1 MRKLTVRIHIIALM
15 AISALFASAQ
25 EKVVD
30 KSHRSRPS
38 WVDGV
43 QPEYII
49 AMGSGSTID
58 EARENA
64 IIRVKELIVTS
75 IADNVKTRSELSTE
89 TVNNNNI
96 HSFLQSY
103 KSQTLTQSA
112 DMPYL
117 QGISPARAEDYYW
130 EKLENRQT
138 KALKIHYHVKY
149 PFPRREMVLLMDD
162 FITADRALTRKLDDL
177 IEGLSDH
184 TSVESLVQSIHELEH
199 MSKSFVDQRKNRAE
213 LGLIQANN
221 LLNSIQIV
229 LQENTPGRLVYS
241 LQLAHQ
247 VLTTVQKPNVRS
259 NCAVITSVLPEQS
272 NTVINYHFDNCYEDP
287 ENSIS
292 ISYRFGNARVEN
304 AFHFNIKQYS
314 VEIFLKDDIIFR
326 AMDWQGDYITEFDCF
341 IPVNAKYDSPF
352 FIERIVLN
360 FRGLPPLMFNNL
372 GIEFEGKG
380 THNITLKS
388 FTALKA
394 DAYSSSKPGLNLLSG
409 TIHFGSV
416 YTDEMQ
422 MYKIFNHKFVT
433 DW

>member
-1 MRKLTVRIHIIALM
+1 MRIKTVRIYIIALI
-15 AISALFASAQ
+15 AVSALFASAQ
-25 EKVVD
+25 EKVID
-30 KSHRSRPS
+30 KSQRSRPS

-49 AMGSGSTID
+49 ALGSGPTID
-58 EARENA
+58 QARENA
-64 IIRVKELIVTS
+64 IIRVKELIVSS

-112 DMPYL
+112 DIPYL
-117 QGISPARAEDYYW
+117 QGISLARVEEYYW

-138 KALKIHYHVKY
+138 KELKVHYHVKY
-149 PFPRREMVLLMDD
+149 PFPRREMILLMDD

-213 LGLIQANN
+213 LGLIQGNN
-221 LLNSIQIV
+221 LLKSIQIV
-229 LQENTPGRLVYS
+229 VKENTPGRLVYN
-241 LQLAHQ
+241 LQIGGRPVTSA
-247 VLTTVQKPNVRS
+247 QKPNVKS
-259 NCAVITSVLPEQS
+259 NCAVIQSVLPEQE
-272 NTVINYHFDNCYEDP
+272 NMVVNYHYDNCYDDP
-287 ENSIS
+287 ENAIS
-292 ISYRFGNARVEN
+292 IAYRFDNARIEN

-314 VEIFLKDDIIFR
+314 VDIFLKDDIIFR

-341 IPVNAKYDSPF
+341 IAVNSKYDSPF
-352 FIERIVLN
+352 YIDRIVLN
-360 FRGLPPLMFNNL
+360 FKGLPPLMFNNL

-388 FTALKA
+388 YTALEA
-394 DAYSSSKPGLNLLSG
+394 NAYSSAKPGLNLLSG

-416 YTDEMQ
+416 YADEMQ
-422 MYKIFNHKFVT
+422 VYKIFNHKFVT